1 MPDDG
6 RPVNVLMVAGLALAG
21 CSSTGGSQGSGSQ
34 GSGSQGGP
42 RTVQVSIRGDTIT
55 PNGDRIKVGVGQPV
69 TLKISSDRDGE
80 LHVHSTPEQHL
91 EYSKGS
97 TTRKITI
104 DKPGIVDVEDH
115 KADVVV
121 VSLEVS

>member
-1 MPDDG
+1 V
-6 RPVNVLMVAGLALAG
+6 RKTSHALLALVALMVAALALAG
-21 CSSTGGSQGSGSQ
+21 CSST
-34 GSGSQGGP
+34 SGSQGGP
-42 RTVQVSIRGDTIT
+42 TTVQVSIHGDTIT

-69 TLKISSDRDGE
+69 TLKIGSDRDGE